1 MLKPEAREGMRQAAE
16 HVSSVLSDEDRE
28 EVGQRAHK
36 IIDHLHEDFDD
47 DAAANAAYMLGAV
60 LAALR
65 SMPLR
70 HVNET
75 IEGTIDTYLLAAG
88 ALAGVYTLP
97 ERKDEEPE
105 PKGPAP
111 ELAPEWQE
119 RADSAQ
125 SPGTGFYL

>member
-1 MLKPEAREGMRQAAE
+1 MLKPEARESIRQAAE
-16 HVSSVLSDEDRE
+16 HVSSVLSDQERE
-28 EVGQRAHK
+28 MVGLRAHK

-47 DAAANAAYMLGAV
+47 DGAANAAYMLGAV

-65 SMPLR
+65 SLPLR

-97 ERKDEEPE
+97 EHKADAEPAE
-105 PKGPAP
+105 
-111 ELAPEWQE
+111 
-119 RADSAQ
+119 DAQ
-125 SPGTGFYL
+125 SPGEPPPFDWDAPSRGTGFYL